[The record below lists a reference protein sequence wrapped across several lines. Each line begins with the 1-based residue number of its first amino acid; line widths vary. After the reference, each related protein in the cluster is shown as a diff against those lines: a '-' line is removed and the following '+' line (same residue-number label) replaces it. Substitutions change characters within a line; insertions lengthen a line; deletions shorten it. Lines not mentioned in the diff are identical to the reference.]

1 MSPTYFKYSAQ
12 SAYRKY
18 SIATILPT
26 KDFRMR
32 HKSNRI
38 HNEDWE
44 PKDTVE
50 EVTEGEVQHEHGGA
64 VPEVR
69 VVFLVSIF
77 RYISALKILQFLPN
91 SADTNGDDSEK
102 VSKSSDGNDQSN
114 VDVNIFLPNIFR

>member
-1 MSPTYFKYSAQ
+1 
-12 SAYRKY
+12 
-18 SIATILPT
+18 
-26 KDFRMR
+26 MR

-44 PKDTVE
+44 PKDAVE
-50 EVTEGEVQHEHGGA
+50 EVTEGEVQHEHSGA

-102 VSKSSDGNDQSN
+102 VSKSSNENDQSN

>member
-1 MSPTYFKYSAQ
+1 MA
-12 SAYRKY
+12 AD
-18 SIATILPT
+18 IEHVATILPT

-44 PKDTVE
+44 PKDAVE